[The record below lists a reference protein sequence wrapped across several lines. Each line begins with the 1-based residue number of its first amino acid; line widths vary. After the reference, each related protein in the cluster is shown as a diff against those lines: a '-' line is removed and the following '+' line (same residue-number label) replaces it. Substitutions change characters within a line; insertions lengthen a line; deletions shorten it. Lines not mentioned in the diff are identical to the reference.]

1 LFFASLTGP
10 GRIWLQTLPF
20 SRLAERIH
28 QAYRGD
34 RDEVKRDFGGAIG
47 RIGDIIGGE

>member
-1 LFFASLTGP
+1 
-10 GRIWLQTLPF
+10 LPF

-34 RDEVKRDFGGAIG
+34 RDEVKRDLGGAIG
-47 RIGDIIGGE
+47 KIGDLIGGE